1 LEPLDD
7 EAADGGRGLMDAR
20 QLKERNAMS
29 ARKRKDD
36 AKTRQDARASAS
48 WNVEENHRNYIK
60 TQAHERA
67 AAAGG
72 VITRGRSLRLVKN
85 PNKET
90 ASRIRKIDAE
100 QKREDEERESKNAE
114 EKATRE
120 AEEKTDTKEKT
131 VKEPTKGSPK
141 RKR

>member
-1 LEPLDD
+1 
-7 EAADGGRGLMDAR
+7 MDAR
-20 QLKERNAMS
+20 QLKERNAML

-36 AKTRQDARASAS
+36 AKTRQDARPSAS
-48 WNVEENHRNYIK
+48 WNVEENYRKYIK

-72 VITRGRSLRLVKN
+72 VITHGRPLRLVKN

-90 ASRIRKIDAE
+90 TSRIKEIDAE
-100 QKREDEERESKNAE
+100 QKREDNKCESKNAE

-120 AEEKTDTKEKT
+120 AEEKTDMKEET
-131 VKEPTKGSPK
+131 VNESTKGSSK